1 MQERITFWPENSNQS
16 WQHWSKLPSLS
27 SILVVLSF
35 LQQQA
40 VFRSAFFPTFI
51 ALTYFRD
58 HVKNPPL
65 NLSLKSESTYCLFP
79 QHGTPAS
86 ALDLIGFSSSVYSVF

>member
-1 MQERITFWPENSNQS
+1 MEKSIKGFPQNEAIWTNQSQKQPLQEGKIKCTTDIHSFWPKNSNQS

-58 HVKNPPL
+58 HVK
-65 NLSLKSESTYCLFP
+65 KSTP
-79 QHGTPAS
+79 QPQP
-86 ALDLIGFSSSVYSVF
+86 